1 MVSNALKLLLEQFFL
16 VCLFPVLSHG
26 LLKLLLWV
34 FCHKVFDPL
43 KGVELSQVFL
53 CHIHTLRLFSLFLAA
68 PILCYVGT

>member
-1 MVSNALKLLLEQFFL
+1 
-16 VCLFPVLSHG
+16 
-26 LLKLLLWV
+26 
-34 FCHKVFDPL
+34 L